1 MNKYVAETRLNT
13 VATFEKYAEVSK
25 TVQHWQNKGTM
36 SNSANPCFAVNAI
49 SIR

>member
-1 MNKYVAETRLNT
+1 MNEYVAETRLNT
-13 VATFEKYAEVSK
+13 VATFEEVSK